1 MTLFLSLWGLLD
13 VEDERAMRGEAG
25 KAKRVLGALGGVAAG
40 VAVCALCGGFGGGA
54 PAEAGLSQQGAVCLG
69 ILSWAIVWWVAGV
82 LPEFATGLL
91 MAGAFVVL
99 GGIPTQTA
107 LAAFST
113 STWWL
118 LVAAFALGAGM
129 KRSGL
134 MRRMA
139 LGIVRRL
146 PRSFAAQAA
155 GIMAAGTLIGPL
167 VPSMAA
173 KASMLA
179 PISMSIGESLGYEPK
194 GRQMQGL
201 FLAMMTGVRN
211 AGPAF
216 ISASVTGYA
225 LLGLLPTAVQEEFN
239 MLHWLV
245 AALPW
250 LAVVTLLNL
259 GLIIALYRPRAGEGR
274 RTGAAAEGSR
284 VSDSGQPES
293 CAARVPPAASAE
305 GAAASDPATDRVAP
319 GTPMSRE
326 ERRMLAIIVATVI
339 LWASQP
345 VHGIPSH
352 AVALVAMVVMVAA
365 GLLDKR
371 SLKADIAW
379 DSLIFIGTVIGLA
392 DVFAYAGIDS
402 WVVGAAGPLLGQ
414 LAGNPYA
421 LLLGIAVSTI
431 ALRFVI
437 VSEMA
442 YVNIVMVFLVP
453 LSVSAGISPWVV
465 GFAVY
470 ATVHPWFV
478 LYQNPIYLAAF
489 YSVDGAM
496 VRHADMA
503 KYCVLYMLTCVAG
516 LLASVPY
523 WQLLGLLG

>member
-1 MTLFLSLWGLLD
+1 
-13 VEDERAMRGEAG
+13 MRGEAG

-40 VAVCALCGGFGGGA
+40 VAVCALCGGFGGAALAG
-54 PAEAGLSQQGAVCLG
+54 AGLSQQGAVCLG

-91 MAGAFVVL
+91 MAGAFIVL

-225 LLGLLPTAVQEEFN
+225 LLGLLPAAVQEEFN

-259 GLIIALYRPRAGEGR
+259 GLIIALYRPRSNEGSR
-274 RTGAAAEGSR
+274 ADATSGGPALSSATSAEGSLA
-284 VSDSGQPES
+284 SDSAQPEP
-293 CAARVPPAASAE
+293 CAGRASA
-305 GAAASDPATDRVAP
+305 AADPAAP

-326 ERRMLAIIVATVI
+326 ERRMLAIIVVTVI

-352 AVALVAMVVMVAA
+352 VVALVAMVVMVAA

-371 SLKADIAW
+371 SLKTDIAW

-392 DVFAYAGIDS
+392 DVFAFAGIDS

-478 LYQNPIYLAAF
+478 LYQNPIYMAAF

-503 KYCVLYMLTCVAG
+503 KYCSLYMLTCVAG

-523 WQLLGLLG
+523 WQFLGLLG